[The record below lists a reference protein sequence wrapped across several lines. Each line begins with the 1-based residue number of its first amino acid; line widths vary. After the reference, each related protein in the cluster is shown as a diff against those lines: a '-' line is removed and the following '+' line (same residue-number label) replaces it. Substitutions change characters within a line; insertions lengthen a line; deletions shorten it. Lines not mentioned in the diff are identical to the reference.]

1 MPMARGTFHFS
12 QETRTDYPFITPM
25 RFARPF
31 SALLAAS
38 LFASVVATGGTL
50 ARAQSADD
58 AEDAADDARRR
69 ANTATGLIDEAVENR
84 EDIERQLAESITRLN
99 DLTAELSA
107 VGADIDRIAA
117 QAGYADVE
125 LAGIQADIEI
135 QAVDAYMK
143 VVASPSVSVMN
154 SGTVERAL
162 VATTVVEDVV
172 ADGRSTVSALLVK
185 RDDLEALKEAFL
197 ADQLRYQEI
206 QAEVDAE
213 VANYTS
219 LFEQA
224 DEQVAMAIR
233 EADEADQQY
242 RAALSAV
249 EVARA
254 KEEERERQE
263 HRAEVAPDTTT
274 TTTTAPS
281 SGSAPPATTVTTTQ
295 PTTPTTTD
303 GGGGGGGGGP
313 WDHPAS
319 VEQWRSLVGQ
329 FFPANRVEEAL
340 RIIDCESNGNPSA
353 VNPYSGA
360 SGLFQFL
367 PSTWATTAPSAGYGG
382 ASALDPEA
390 NVASA
395 AWLANRYQELGYP
408 YWHAW
413 SCKRVLS

>member
-1 MPMARGTFHFS
+1 
-12 QETRTDYPFITPM
+12 M

-31 SALLAAS
+31 SALLAAC

-58 AEDAADDARRR
+58 AEDAADDSRRR
-69 ANTATGLIDEAVENR
+69 ANAATGLIDEAVANR

-125 LAGIQADIEI
+125 LAGIQADIEV
-135 QAVDAYMK
+135 QAVDADMK

-185 RDDLEALKEAFL
+185 KDDLEALKEAFL
-197 ADQLRYQEI
+197 ADQLQYQEI

-242 RAALSAV
+242 RSALSAV

-263 HRAEVAPDTTT
+263 HRAEVAPDTST
-274 TTTTAPS
+274 TTTTAPA
-281 SGSAPPATTVTTTQ
+281 SGTAPPATTVTTTQ
-295 PTTPTTTD
+295 PTTPTTTN

-313 WDHPAS
+313 WDHPGS
-319 VEQWRSLVGQ
+319 VEQWRSLVSQ

-340 RIIDCESNGNPSA
+340 RIIDCESNGNASA

-360 SGLFQFL
+360 AGLFQFL

-390 NVASA
+390 NIASA

>member
-1 MPMARGTFHFS
+1 
-12 QETRTDYPFITPM
+12 M
-25 RFARPF
+25 RFDRPF
-31 SALLAAS
+31 SALLTAS
-38 LFASVVATGGTL
+38 LLASVVATGGTL
-50 ARAQSADD
+50 ARAQSSGEAENA
-58 AEDAADDARRR
+58 AEDAQRR
-69 ANTATGLIDEAVENR
+69 ANAASGLVDEAVANR
-84 EDIERQLAESITRLN
+84 EDIERQLVDSITRLN
-99 DLTAELSA
+99 ELTAELSE

-172 ADGRSTVSALLVK
+172 ADGRSTVSELLIK

-197 ADQLRYQEI
+197 ADQERYQEI
-206 QAEVDAE
+206 QSEVDAE
-213 VANYTS
+213 VANYAS

-233 EADEADQQY
+233 DAEEADRAY

-263 HRAEVAPDTTT
+263 HRAAVAPETTTSTTGPSSGTAPPASVTTQPTTT
-274 TTTTAPS
+274 TTT
-281 SGSAPPATTVTTTQ
+281 
-295 PTTPTTTD
+295 PTTTSGGD
-303 GGGGGGGGGP
+303 GGGSGGP
-313 WDHPAS
+313 WDHPGS
-319 VEQWRSLVGQ
+319 VEQWRSLVSQ

-340 RIIDCESNGNPSA
+340 RIIDCESNGNPGA

-360 SGLFQFL
+360 AGLFQFL
-367 PSTWATTAPSAGYGG
+367 PSTWATTAPSAGYAG

-390 NVASA
+390 NIATA
-395 AWLANRYQELGYP
+395 AWLANRYQELGYS

-413 SCKRVLS
+413 SCKRVLG

>member
-1 MPMARGTFHFS
+1 
-12 QETRTDYPFITPM
+12 M
-25 RFARPF
+25 RSARPF
-31 SALLAAS
+31 SVLLVASLLAS
-38 LFASVVATGGTL
+38 FAATGGAP
-50 ARAQSADD
+50 ARAQSTND
-58 AEDAADDARRR
+58 AEDAVEDAQRR
-69 ANTATGLIDEAVENR
+69 ANAASGLIDEAVANR

-99 DLTAELSA
+99 ELTAELST
-107 VGADIDRIAA
+107 VGADIDRISA

-125 LAGIQADIEI
+125 LAGIQADIEV
-135 QAVDAYMK
+135 QAVDAYMT
-143 VVASPSVSVMN
+143 VVASPSVSVVN

-172 ADGRSTVSALLVK
+172 ADGRSTVSELLIK

-197 ADQLRYQEI
+197 ADQQRYQDL

-233 EADEADQQY
+233 DANEADRAY

-263 HRAEVAPDTTT
+263 HRVEVAPGAATSTTT
-274 TTTTAPS
+274 PA
-281 SGSAPPATTVTTTQ
+281 GDDPPATSVTTVQ
-295 PTTPTTTD
+295 PTTSTTS
-303 GGGGGGGGGP
+303 GGGGGGAP
-313 WDHPAS
+313 WDHPGS
-319 VEQWRSLVGQ
+319 VEQWRPLVGQ

-382 ASALDPEA
+382 ASALEPEA
-390 NVASA
+390 NVAAA

>member
-1 MPMARGTFHFS
+1 MRVAHGAFHFS
-12 QETRTDYPFITPM
+12 HETRPDYPFITPM

-31 SALLAAS
+31 SALLAAC

-58 AEDAADDARRR
+58 AEDAADDAKTR
-69 ANTATGLIDEAVENR
+69 ANAASGLIDEAVANR

-99 DLTAELSA
+99 DLTAELST

-125 LAGIQADIEI
+125 LAGIQADIEV
-135 QAVDAYMK
+135 QAVDAYMT

-172 ADGRSTVSALLVK
+172 ADGRTTVSELLVQ

-197 ADQLRYQEI
+197 ADQQRYQDL
-206 QAEVDAE
+206 QAEVDTE
-213 VANYTS
+213 VANYAS

-224 DEQVAMAIR
+224 DEQVAVAIR
-233 EADEADQQY
+233 DADEADQAY

-263 HRAEVAPDTTT
+263 HRAEVTPETTT
-274 TTTTAPS
+274 STTSPPS
-281 SGSAPPATTVTTTQ
+281 GTSPPATPVTTTPSTTP
-295 PTTPTTTD
+295 PTTSGGD
-303 GGGGGGGGGP
+303 GGGGGDP
-313 WDHPAS
+313 WDHPGS
-319 VEQWRSLVGQ
+319 VEQWRSLVSQ

-390 NVASA
+390 NIASA
-395 AWLANRYQELGYP
+395 AWLANRYEELGYS